1 MSGMV
6 EFRITSDLQEI
17 RKQAITTNYPEV
29 KAWVDGVAEQYR
41 SIVVTEDGVQAA
53 KQDRANL
60 RKLQANID
68 QVRKECRAAALA
80 VSAETEANCKELVA
94 TLETAVQNLDTQA
107 KAFETRRKEEKKN
120 RLSAYFDQAVC
131 DMAEWLTFDDCFNPK
146 WLNATYAESAA
157 WSDID
162 AAIDRCRA
170 DLNAIRALHSE
181 FETTLLDEYTR
192 TRNISAVL
200 VKNETLCR
208 MKAVEEERKRKETE
222 AAAKYAAAQ
231 RQKMTPL
238 KPECIGESDEYEVID
253 IVGTVE
259 PQQEQPAN
267 DLVDEDGC
275 EMPTV
280 QEAPSVADVIRAVE
294 QEAFAY
300 AAVEDEPTYTLYF
313 DPHCTD
319 EQFME
324 LLKYM
329 DGAGI
334 RRTLRVDGTAAQLN
348 GLRTYMKNNGIRFER
363 VPE

>member
-17 RKQAITTNYPEV
+17 RKQAITTNYADV

-41 SIVVTEDGVQAA
+41 SIVVTEDGVQSA

-107 KAFETRRKEEKKN
+107 KAFETQRKEEKKN

-162 AAIDRCRA
+162 AAIDRCRS

-208 MKAVEEERKRKETE
+208 MKTVEEERKRKEAE
-222 AAAKYAAAQ
+222 AAAKYEEQKAACAAV
-231 RQKMTPL
+231 RMASAGDAVI
-238 KPECIGESDEYEVID
+238 EEHSEV
-253 IVGTVE
+253 G
-259 PQQEQPAN
+259 Q
-267 DLVDEDGC
+267 
-275 EMPTV
+275 
-280 QEAPSVADVIRAVE
+280 VI
-294 QEAFAY
+294 
-300 AAVEDEPTYTLYF
+300 AAVEREAFERAVSEPEPTYTVDF
-313 DPHCTD
+313 
-319 EQFME
+319 
-324 LLKYM
+324 
-329 DGAGI
+329 
-334 RRTLRVDGTAAQLN
+334 RVFGTAAQLDE
-348 GLRTYMKNNGIRFER
+348 LRVYMRTKGIRFGR

>member
-17 RKQAITTNYPEV
+17 RKQAITTNYADV

-60 RKLQANID
+60 RKLQGSID

-107 KAFETRRKEEKKN
+107 KAFETQRKEEKKN

-192 TRNISAVL
+192 TRDISAVL

-222 AAAKYAAAQ
+222 AAAKYEEQKAACAAV
-231 RQKMTPL
+231 RMASAGDAVI
-238 KPECIGESDEYEVID
+238 EEHSEVGQVIA
-253 IVGTVE
+253 TVE
-259 PQQEQPAN
+259 R
-267 DLVDEDGC
+267 
-275 EMPTV
+275 
-280 QEAPSVADVIRAVE
+280 EAFERAVSE
-294 QEAFAY
+294 P
-300 AAVEDEPTYTLYF
+300 EPTYTVDF
-313 DPHCTD
+313 
-319 EQFME
+319 
-324 LLKYM
+324 
-329 DGAGI
+329 
-334 RRTLRVDGTAAQLN
+334 RVHGTEAQLN

>member
-17 RKQAITTNYPEV
+17 RKQAITTNYADV

-107 KAFETRRKEEKKN
+107 KAFETQRKEEKKN

-146 WLNATYAESAA
+146 WLNATYTESAA

-222 AAAKYAAAQ
+222 AAAKYAALLEESKRVADETM
-231 RQKMTPL
+231 RQAEQKAIETGKSVTETL
-238 KPECIGESDEYEVID
+238 GELSRPV
-253 IVGTVE
+253 
-259 PQQEQPAN
+259 N
-267 DLVDEDGC
+267 DLVDEDGH
-275 EMPTV
+275 EMPLAQEEAIYTV
-280 QEAPSVADVIRAVE
+280 D
-294 QEAFAY
+294 F
-300 AAVEDEPTYTLYF
+300 
-313 DPHCTD
+313 
-319 EQFME
+319 
-324 LLKYM
+324 
-329 DGAGI
+329 
-334 RRTLRVDGTAAQLN
+334 RVHGTAVQLN
-348 GLRTYMKNNGIRFER
+348 GLKAYMKEHDIRFGR
-363 VPE
+363 MPE

>member
-17 RKQAITTNYPEV
+17 RKQAITTNYADV

-107 KAFETRRKEEKKN
+107 KAFETQRKEEKKN

-222 AAAKYAAAQ
+222 AAAKYEEQKAACAAV
-231 RQKMTPL
+231 RMASAGDAVI
-238 KPECIGESDEYEVID
+238 EEHREV
-253 IVGTVE
+253 G
-259 PQQEQPAN
+259 Q
-267 DLVDEDGC
+267 
-275 EMPTV
+275 
-280 QEAPSVADVIRAVE
+280 VI
-294 QEAFAY
+294 
-300 AAVEDEPTYTLYF
+300 AAVEREAFERAVSEPEPTYTVDF
-313 DPHCTD
+313 
-319 EQFME
+319 
-324 LLKYM
+324 
-329 DGAGI
+329 
-334 RRTLRVDGTAAQLN
+334 RVFGTAAQLDE
-348 GLRTYMKNNGIRFER
+348 LRVYMRTKGIRFER

>member
-17 RKQAITTNYPEV
+17 RKQAITTNYPDV

-94 TLETAVQNLDTQA
+94 TLETAVQSLDTQA
-107 KAFETRRKEEKKN
+107 KAFEERRRAVKGMTLKEYFEEEN
-120 RLSAYFDQAVC
+120 NQHNTTAY
-131 DMAEWLTFDDCFNPK
+131 LTWDGVLDKK
-146 WLNATYAESAA
+146 WLNATTSEDTAKKV
-157 WSDID
+157 ID
-162 AAIDRCRA
+162 AIITDTVNGIAAIVT
-170 DLNAIRALHSE
+170 LQSP
-181 FETTLLDEYTR
+181 FEVELLDHYRETHDV
-192 TRNISAVL
+192 TAVL
-200 VKNETLCR
+200 QKNARLLEMKKAQEEREKAAREAAEANRLAEEAER
-208 MKAVEEERKRKETE
+208 KAVAEEEP
-222 AAAKYAAAQ
+222 A
-231 RQKMTPL
+231 
-238 KPECIGESDEYEVID
+238 
-253 IVGTVE
+253 
-259 PQQEQPAN
+259 PQ
-267 DLVDEDGC
+267 
-275 EMPTV
+275 EMPR
-280 QEAPSVADVIRAVE
+280 VADVIRSVE

-319 EQFME
+319 EQFWE

-348 GLRTYMKNNGIRFER
+348 GLRSYMKNNGIRFGR
-363 VPE
+363 VPK

>member
-17 RKQAITTNYPEV
+17 RKQAITTNYADV

-41 SIVVTEDGVQAA
+41 SIVVTEDGAQAA

-80 VSAETEANCKELVA
+80 VSAETEGNCKELVA

-107 KAFETRRKEEKKN
+107 KAFEARRKEEKAA
-120 RLSAYFDQAVC
+120 RLKTYFDR
-131 DMAEWLTFDDCFNPK
+131 ENELHNTNTYLTWEGVLDPK
-146 WLNATYAESAA
+146 WLNATASEDAAEKA
-157 WSDID
+157 ID
-162 AAIDRCRA
+162 AIITDTVNGIAAIVS
-170 DLNAIRALHSE
+170 LQSP
-181 FETTLLDEYTR
+181 FEVELLEHYRETHDVA
-192 TRNISAVL
+192 AVL
-200 VKNETLCR
+200 QKNARLLE
-208 MKAVEEERKRKETE
+208 MKKAQEEREKAAREAE

-259 PQQEQPAN
+259 PQRAQPVN
-267 DLVDEDGC
+267 DLMDEDGH
-275 EMPTV
+275 EMSAAQEPEYTV
-280 QEAPSVADVIRAVE
+280 DFRA
-294 QEAFAY
+294 
-300 AAVEDEPTYTLYF
+300 
-313 DPHCTD
+313 H
-319 EQFME
+319 
-324 LLKYM
+324 
-329 DGAGI
+329 
-334 RRTLRVDGTAAQLN
+334 GTAVQLN
-348 GLRTYMKNNGIRFER
+348 GLRSYMKNNGIRFER

>member
-17 RKQAITTNYPEV
+17 RKQAITTNYDSV
-29 KAWVDGVAEQYR
+29 KAWVDGVAEQYS

-107 KAFETRRKEEKKN
+107 KAFEERRKEEKEN
-120 RLSAYFDQAVC
+120 RLSAYFAQVVD

-146 WLNATYAESAA
+146 WLNATYAESTAQM
-157 WSDID
+157 DVC
-162 AAIDRCRA
+162 AAIDRCRS

-181 FETTLLDEYTR
+181 FETTLLDYYRETHDVA
-192 TRNISAVL
+192 AVL
-200 VKNETLCR
+200 QKNARLLE
-208 MKAVEEERKRKETE
+208 MKKAQEEREKAAREAAESKRLAEESARNAVVVEE
-222 AAAKYAAAQ
+222 
-231 RQKMTPL
+231 
-238 KPECIGESDEYEVID
+238 
-253 IVGTVE
+253 
-259 PQQEQPAN
+259 PA
-267 DLVDEDGC
+267 
-275 EMPTV
+275 P
-280 QEAPSVADVIRAVE
+280 QEAPSVADVIRSVE

-319 EQFME
+319 EQFLE

>member
-17 RKQAITTNYPEV
+17 RKQAITTNYADV

-107 KAFETRRKEEKKN
+107 KAFETQRKEEKKN

-131 DMAEWLTFDDCFNPK
+131 DMAEWLTFDDCFNSK
-146 WLNATYAESAA
+146 WLNATYPESTAQM
-157 WSDID
+157 DIN

-208 MKAVEEERKRKETE
+208 MKAVEEERKRKEAE
-222 AAAKYAAAQ
+222 AAAKYAALLEESKRVADETM
-231 RQKMTPL
+231 RQAEQKASESGKSVTETL
-238 KPECIGESDEYEVID
+238 GELSRPV
-253 IVGTVE
+253 
-259 PQQEQPAN
+259 N
-267 DLVDEDGC
+267 DLVDEDGH
-275 EMPTV
+275 EMPLAQEEAIYTV
-280 QEAPSVADVIRAVE
+280 D
-294 QEAFAY
+294 F
-300 AAVEDEPTYTLYF
+300 
-313 DPHCTD
+313 
-319 EQFME
+319 
-324 LLKYM
+324 
-329 DGAGI
+329 
-334 RRTLRVDGTAAQLN
+334 RVHGTAVQLN
-348 GLRTYMKNNGIRFER
+348 GLKAYMKEHDIRFGR

>member
-17 RKQAITTNYPEV
+17 RKQAITTNYADV

-41 SIVVTEDGVQAA
+41 SIVVTADGVQAA

-107 KAFETRRKEEKKN
+107 KAFEERRKTVKEMTLKEYFEEEN
-120 RLSAYFDQAVC
+120 ERHNTNAYLTWDGVFDK
-131 DMAEWLTFDDCFNPK
+131 K
-146 WLNATYAESAA
+146 WLNATTGEETAKKA
-157 WSDID
+157 ID
-162 AAIDRCRA
+162 TVITDTVNGIAAIVS
-170 DLNAIRALHSE
+170 LQSP
-181 FETTLLDEYTR
+181 FEVELLEHYRETH
-192 TRNISAVL
+192 NVAAVL
-200 VKNETLCR
+200 QKNARLLE
-208 MKAVEEERKRKETE
+208 MKKAREEREKAAREAAEAKRLAEEAARNAVVVEEPAPQET
-222 AAAKYAAAQ
+222 
-231 RQKMTPL
+231 
-238 KPECIGESDEYEVID
+238 
-253 IVGTVE
+253 
-259 PQQEQPAN
+259 
-267 DLVDEDGC
+267 
-275 EMPTV
+275 
-280 QEAPSVADVIRAVE
+280 PSVADVIRSIE

-319 EQFME
+319 EQFLE

-348 GLRTYMKNNGIRFER
+348 GLRSYMKNNGIRFER

>member
-17 RKQAITTNYPEV
+17 RKQAITTNYADV

-107 KAFETRRKEEKKN
+107 KAFETRRKEEKEA
-120 RLSAYFDQAVC
+120 RLKTYFDR
-131 DMAEWLTFDDCFNPK
+131 ENELHNTKTYLTWERVLDPK
-146 WLNATYAESAA
+146 WLNATASEDAAEKA
-157 WSDID
+157 ID
-162 AAIDRCRA
+162 AIITDTVNGIAAIVS
-170 DLNAIRALHSE
+170 LQSP
-181 FETTLLDEYTR
+181 FEVELLEHYRETHDVA
-192 TRNISAVL
+192 AVL
-200 VKNETLCR
+200 QKNARLLEMKKAQEEREKAAREAAEAKRLAEETER
-208 MKAVEEERKRKETE
+208 KAVVVEEP
-222 AAAKYAAAQ
+222 APQ
-231 RQKMTPL
+231 
-238 KPECIGESDEYEVID
+238 EV
-253 IVGTVE
+253 
-259 PQQEQPAN
+259 
-267 DLVDEDGC
+267 
-275 EMPTV
+275 
-280 QEAPSVADVIRAVE
+280 PSVADVIRSVE

-300 AAVEDEPTYTLYF
+300 AVVEDEPTYTLYF

-319 EQFME
+319 EQFFE

-334 RRTLRVDGTAAQLN
+334 RRTLRVHGTAAQLN
-348 GLRTYMKNNGIRFER
+348 GLRSYMKNNGIRFER